1 MNNVVSEVIETQ
13 SVGEGFAAGLH
24 GEGGLDVTQRQ
35 SLTIDGADGHGPDI
49 IAVLRNRTVTTKN
62 NQSRDSYLC
71 CAEVS
76 INVSSR
82 F

>member
-49 IAVLRNRTVTTKN
+49 IAVLRNRTVTKPRTT
-62 NQSRDSYLC
+62 NQEILTF
-71 CAEVS
+71 AVQ
-76 INVSSR
+76 R
-82 F
+82 FQLM

>member
-24 GEGGLDVTQRQ
+24 GEGGLHVTQRQ

-49 IAVLRNRTVTTKN
+49 IAVLRKRTVTKN

-71 CAEVS
+71 CAEVL

-82 F
+82 C